1 MPKFNAEHLRP
12 LEYMASPDPRW
23 AGFGSINTDG
33 IHEPITI
40 ERYAE
45 PIQKTKLNTSVPELV
60 VTHFETAKNLALYA
74 WNVYRFTPVAELY
87 AYISIELALRDVT
100 GDKKRPFKKL
110 FERAIEKKIL
120 SNEKFSQW
128 KHVTERR
135 ERQYQETIEW
145 AQGLEIEQ
153 PKPPE
158 YWDYLDVIVE
168 SIPYFRNNYAHGS
181 TSISPWAYAAL
192 KDSSEIINQLYETR
206 I

>member
-23 AGFGSINTDG
+23 SGFGGLNIDG

-45 PIQKTKLNTSVPELV
+45 PIQKIKLNTSVPELV
-60 VTHFETAKNLALYA
+60 VIHFETAKNLALYA

-87 AYISIELALRDVT
+87 AYISIELALRDIT

-110 FERAIEKKIL
+110 FEKAIENKIL
-120 SNEKFSQW
+120 SNEKFSRW
-128 KHVTERR
+128 KHVTEQR
-135 ERQYQETIEW
+135 EHQYQERIEL
-145 AQGLEIEQ
+145 AQDLDIEG

-158 YWDYLDVIVE
+158 YWNYLDVIVKN
-168 SIPYFRNNYAHGS
+168 IPYFRNDYAHGS
-181 TSISPWAYAAL
+181 TNIYPWAYTAL
-192 KDSSEIINQLYETR
+192 KDSAEIINQLYETR